1 MDLKQRVEQLV
12 QEFLETRPDMYLV
25 EIKVSVSNDIVVVLD
40 GDQPLSLQDCLDASR
55 AVEFQLDREE
65 QNFSLQVMSAGLS
78 ESLKLPR
85 QYRKN
90 KGRELDVL
98 TLQDEK
104 ITGEITD
111 ADDEKVTLLLR
122 YRRPKLIGKGKEDVE
137 EQREIPYLEIKKALL
152 VIKF

>member
-65 QNFSLQVMSAGLS
+65 QDFSLQVMSAGLS

-137 EQREIPYLEIKKALL
+137 EQREISYSEIKKAFV